1 MRIRIKNRREGPI
14 PLEARVTISTAN
26 GRAEEVI
33 VHQGEIDERGIEVD
47 YIGETEGLLLIE
59 LPRRTLSGRWR
70 VWVPIS
76 TVA

>member
-1 MRIRIKNRREGPI
+1 M
-14 PLEARVTISTAN
+14 

-33 VHQGEIDERGIEVD
+33 VHRGEIDERGIEVD